1 MLRIIKEQ
9 QEGLLRQRR
18 LPLVLDLDDTLV
30 RLVGNETGRYVP
42 DNQLHLCRSRYCS
55 TFAKQDN
62 ILTWVLGQDR
72 VRTLRDG
79 RRVVLTDHVY
89 EFLDWA
95 KNYYDISVCSLG

>member
-1 MLRIIKEQ
+1 MI
-9 QEGLLRQRR
+9 
-18 LPLVLDLDDTLV
+18 
-30 RLVGNETGRYVP
+30 
-42 DNQLHLCRSRYCS
+42 
-55 TFAKQDN
+55 
-62 ILTWVLGQDR
+62 LGQDR